1 MKKLIEALMA
11 DPICN
16 AIMSLITYIFYG
28 AVIGLS
34 LTPSALLLYWVSIYL
49 PFNSFLNVFLFVLCV
64 GVSIYIFFIVA
75 LIVFGIFER
84 ILTIGFKPGRYSTSS
99 GLFARWIIYSGLH
112 VILLNLVLPY
122 VSGTIWNKL
131 FYKILGAKIGKNV
144 FINSPKLSDAYL
156 LELGDNVVIGGD
168 ASITCH
174 IFEGNTLILGNI
186 KIGNNV
192 LIGAETYVMPGVT
205 IESNSNIGVK
215 SFIRKNRV
223 IPEKSMILSFPGS
236 PAKKVAELI
245 KEDRKKEEKPERN
258 QDGE

>member
-1 MKKLIEALMA
+1 MKKLIEALIA

-34 LTPSALLLYWVSIYL
+34 LTPSAFLLYWVGVFL
-49 PFNSFLNVFLFVLCV
+49 PFNSFLNVFLFALCV
-64 GVSIYIFFIVA
+64 GVAIYLFFIVA

-84 ILTIGFKPGRYSTSS
+84 ILTIGFKPGRYSTTS
-99 GLFARWIIYSGLH
+99 GTFARWIIYSGLH
-112 VILLNLVLPY
+112 VILFNMVLPY

-192 LIGAETYVMPGVT
+192 LVGAETYIMPGVT
-205 IESNSNIGVK
+205 IENNCNIGVK

-223 IPEKSMILSFPGS
+223 IEEKSMLLSFPAS
-236 PAKKVAELI
+236 PARKVAEI
-245 KEDRKKEEKPERN
+245 ISEGKEKKAK
-258 QDGE
+258 Q